1 MSNRTFWW
9 RRTLRGR
16 KMHRMKPH
24 KISPADRR
32 KLARLGIHGGDAWVS
47 IHQTVAKLSMLSPRA
62 IYEVERLVGSVPPRQ
77 GWLWFCPATNRDVE
91 IDPIHAPVL
100 MFSRNGYVREAALK
114 AVNQLPDT
122 PFFLAALVWRL
133 NDWVEPVRRAAEGCA
148 KRELPRFSTRT
159 VVGAA
164 PFLLERMHLWSRW
177 GLPPAI
183 ILDVLARP
191 ECVHGLIVQFARTA
205 EISATALRCA
215 MRFGLLDNHLLWMS
229 REAKRPEFRA
239 IALKAII
246 NREVTWVTHYE
257 RQWVDKPYGITR
269 RIPILG
275 RHAIPRPSSNW
286 REDVDVLIRQGA
298 ADRSPLVR
306 RAAADGLVQHAG
318 RLTNIRSLMTLFDG
332 EKSASVRWRIEY
344 LARNFS

>member
-1 MSNRTFWW
+1 LTEVSNRTFWW
-9 RRTLRGR
+9 RLTLRAR
-16 KMHRMKPH
+16 KIHHMKL
-24 KISPADRR
+24 SWADRR
-32 KLARLGIHGGDAWVS
+32 KLARLGNDGVGAVS
-47 IHQTVAKLSMLSPRA
+47 IRQTIAKLSMLSPRA
-62 IYEVERLVGSVPPRQ
+62 IYEVERLVRSVPPQQ
-77 GWLWFCPATNRDVE
+77 GWLWFHPAAKRDVE

-100 MFSRNGYVREAALK
+100 MFSRDGYVREAALK

-122 PFFLAALVWRL
+122 PFFLAALIRRL

-177 GLPPAI
+177 GSPPAI

-205 EISATALRCA
+205 EISAAALRSA
-215 MRFGLLDNHLLWMS
+215 MRLGWLDNHLLWMS
-229 REAKRPEFRA
+229 REAMRPEFRA
-239 IALKAII
+239 IALKAVI
-246 NREVTWVTHYE
+246 NSEVTWVTRYE

-269 RIPILG
+269 RVPILG
-275 RHAIPRPSSNW
+275 RRAVRRPVSVQY
-286 REDVDVLIRQGA
+286 DIDMLIRQGA
-298 ADRSPLVR
+298 ADRSALVR
-306 RAAADGLVQHAG
+306 RAAADGLVEHAES
-318 RLTNIRSLMTLFDG
+318 LTNIRSLMTLFDG
-332 EKSASVRWRIEY
+332 EKSPSVRWRIEY